1 LEFGG
6 GKLITQ
12 LVYISES
19 SCDPNS
25 ERGQILLREI
35 LTTARRRN
43 AADGITGYLLVG
55 PNWFAQVLEGPSRA
69 VSALFHRLL
78 ADPRHSKVQL
88 VDTRLIAERRFSS
101 WTMEAS
107 VVADAELEITE
118 LLGHP
123 DSLTTNGAL
132 FNSVVAAAESAS
144 KR

>member
-1 LEFGG
+1 M
-6 GKLITQ
+6 ITQ

-25 ERGQILLREI
+25 ERGRKLVDEI
-35 LTTARRRN
+35 LVTAKRRN

-55 PNWFAQVLEGPSRA
+55 PTWFAQVLEGPSRA

-78 ADPRHSKVQL
+78 ADPRHSGVRL
-88 VDTRLIAERRFSS
+88 IDTRLVPERRFGN

-107 VVADAELEITE
+107 VLLDAELEIAKI
-118 LLGHP
+118 LGQP

-132 FNSVVAAAESAS
+132 FNSVVALAAAQSVSA
-144 KR
+144 R